1 MPRLLTKRG
10 CWIMLA
16 AAPFIIILA

>member
-10 CWIMLA
+10 CSITLA
-16 AAPFIIILA
+16 AAPFLPFL